1 MHQIDYD
8 PDAHAVGLIDQ
19 ILEVIGATASR
30 GDCEEASDV
39 ISEGTVVSMFLAGHK
54 LNHIV
59 TCLFDPW

>member
-1 MHQIDYD
+1 MDQIDDD
-8 PDAHAVGLIDQ
+8 PDAHAVSLIHQ
-19 ILEVIGATASR
+19 ILEVVGATTSR

-54 LNHIV
+54 LNNIV